1 MGIFDRLFGGAEDEA
16 PDGRT
21 TVASQPGPA
30 EDAPPPE
37 DLVRDY
43 LRGQN
48 LEQVGR
54 TEDAVLH
61 YERAVQYGFDAAGPY
76 ERLIAIYR
84 AKEAHGEVVRVAEAA
99 LAHVRTYPDRRDW
112 YEGMRQGATE
122 ALASQPDP
130 TGPEF

>member
-1 MGIFDRLFGGAEDEA
+1 MSIFDRLFGGAEDEGA
-16 PDGRT
+16 GRT
-21 TVASQPGPA
+21 TVASQPPPT

-43 LRGQN
+43 LRAQN

-61 YERAVQYGFDAAGPY
+61 YERAVEYGFDAAGPY
-76 ERLIAIYR
+76 DRLIAIYR
-84 AKEAHGEVVRVAEAA
+84 ALEAHREVARVAEAA
-99 LAHVRTYPDRRDW
+99 LAHVRTYPDRRAW
-112 YEGMRQGATE
+112 YERMQQGATE
-122 ALASQPDP
+122 AMKSQPDP